1 MNENKMITRVR
12 TFATV
17 ANLGPG
23 FDCAGMALDLYND
36 HEVYENQDGKD
47 CVFIEGNDRH
57 RIATD
62 GNNLI
67 CRTIR
72 KTYEIK
78 TGKKFE
84 DLKKNFRIITH
95 IGVPVERGLGS
106 SSTAVVAGL
115 LIADRVFGFGMTR
128 KELLNAGLEIE
139 SHPDNIAPC
148 ISGGLV
154 VCYRDRNN
162 EIGFKKIRTGNNF
175 KILLIIPDY
184 KVNTNEA
191 RKLVPDSF
199 PREDVIANISNFA
212 LLINSFASGDFTD
225 ASDFINDRIHQ
236 PYRKAVYPDS
246 ISLVEELNE
255 TAGLPAAIGG
265 SGPTVFAIIP
275 ENKMKE
281 ANIYVEETLKKKYPE
296 FDYIFTSISSKGSYC
311 Y

>member
-1 MNENKMITRVR
+1 MNENKVITKVR
-12 TFATV
+12 TFATA

-23 FDCAGMALDLYND
+23 YDCAGMALDLYNE
-36 HEVYENQDGKD
+36 HEVYENPDGKD

-57 RIATD
+57 KIATD

-84 DLKKNFRIITH
+84 DLKKNFRIVTH

-115 LIADRVFGFGMTR
+115 LIADKIFNFNLSQR
-128 KELLNAGLEIE
+128 ELLNIGLEIE
-139 SHPDNIAPC
+139 SHPDNLAPC

-154 VCYRDRNN
+154 ICYRNREN
-162 EIGFKKIRTGNNF
+162 EIDFKRIETCGKF
-175 KILLIIPDY
+175 KILLIIPNH

-191 RKLVPDSF
+191 RKLIPDFF
-199 PREDVIANISNFA
+199 PKEDVITNISNFA
-212 LLINSFASGDFTD
+212 LLVDSFVTGDFKN
-225 ASDFINDRIHQ
+225 APDFINDRLHQ
-236 PYRKAVYPDS
+236 PYRKTVYPDS
-246 ISLVEELNE
+246 MMIVEELNE
-255 TAGLPAAIGG
+255 RISLPAAIGG

-275 ENKMKE
+275 GNRMEDAKE
-281 ANIYVEETLKKKYPE
+281 YVEGILKLKYPE
-296 FDYIFTSISSKGSYC
+296 FEYKFTSISNKGSYC